1 MTCILYLSSFL
12 DVRIDQTK
20 QTQCCSDEANTVLP
34 RRSKHSVTHLFSF
47 LCYVFLLFF
56 FVLCLMPTASCVSGL
71 FILGCL
77 LFVLFM
83 DNINNSLKIPNE

>member
-1 MTCILYLSSFL
+1 MTCILYLSSCL

-47 LCYVFLLFF
+47 LCYVFS
-56 FVLCLMPTASCVSGL
+56 FVFLRSVSYAYCRLCLW
-71 FILGCL
+71 FIHSWL
-77 LFVLFM
+77 
-83 DNINNSLKIPNE
+83 SLMCIIHG